1 MIEERT
7 LPQIVDMGNE
17 KIRELLKHQNFGH
30 LGCCRDNRPYVI
42 PIHFAYS
49 DPDIYFYT
57 TEGLKTEIIGENATV
72 CLQVEEIDDRK
83 HWKSV
88 IVTGTAERMTSQQDI
103 DHAKE
108 LVEAANPRLLPA
120 WSIRWMDQWV
130 KSNIEAVYR
139 ISPEILSGRMTIAQR
154 DDTDE

>member
-7 LPQIVDMGNE
+7 LPQIVNMSNE
-17 KIRELLKHQNFGH
+17 KVRELLQRQNFGH
-30 LGCCRDNRPYVI
+30 LGCSRDNRPYVI
-42 PIHFAYS
+42 PIHFAYE
-49 DPDIYFYT
+49 DPNLYFYT
-57 TEGLKTEIIGENATV
+57 TEGLKTEIISENSIV

-88 IVTGTAERMTSQQDI
+88 IITGTAERLTSEKDF

-108 LVEAANPRLLPA
+108 LVEGANPSLLPA

-130 KSNIEAVYR
+130 RANIEAVYR
-139 ISPEILSGRMTIAQR
+139 ISPEIMSGRMTIAQR
-154 DDTDE
+154 EDADL